1 MALEKL
7 EALESRVRGL
17 VELIQDL
24 KRANTAL
31 QGELRTAR
39 DRLMKQEGLGR
50 RWEVER
56 HDIRARIEKVLGEL
70 DCLEGSE
77 ESKEVALD

>member
-7 EALESRVRGL
+7 EALETRIRGL
-17 VELIQDL
+17 VSLIQDL
-24 KRANTAL
+24 KRANASL
-31 QGELRTAR
+31 HAELRAAR
-39 DRLMKQEGLGR
+39 ERLMKQEELGR
-50 RWEVER
+50 RWEMER

-70 DCLEGSE
+70 DFLEGLE